1 MKYITIFL
9 FVTTL
14 AFAQKQLTVLDSV
27 TKSPVAYAA
36 INLNNNYGIYSDAN
50 GIAIITDTIVNN
62 VTISSIGYADKTVTL
77 QRKMQVVYLASKPI
91 QLNEVIVTQAKKIKR
106 REQVVKPKIHQDT
119 HAFEMSRATAQY
131 AFLVPAAKTDTYLTA
146 IALPLFKI
154 AFEAE
159 GYPGVFEKIVFRTL
173 VRVEILTNNNG
184 LPGEK
189 LNDYEQYAVITN
201 SVNDKQF
208 DLKLDQELPLP
219 TNGLFVQFTMLGK
232 ADENGNLSK
241 ELPYTNIDRND
252 GTTIKFFKW
261 MQPNF
266 PLVEQPKGTLTFVKF
281 PFMDNNSW
289 QTINEPALH
298 EYKKYPDF
306 NIGIGYTVVSYQ

>member
-208 DLKLDQELPLP
+208 DLKLTKNYRCPPMAFLYSLPC
-219 TNGLFVQFTMLGK
+219 
-232 ADENGNLSK
+232 
-241 ELPYTNIDRND
+241 
-252 GTTIKFFKW
+252 
-261 MQPNF
+261 
-266 PLVEQPKGTLTFVKF
+266 
-281 PFMDNNSW
+281 
-289 QTINEPALH
+289 
-298 EYKKYPDF
+298 
-306 NIGIGYTVVSYQ
+306 